1 MKKKNQPVSRNIQK
15 IRNSEEWTSIVIKY
29 VTEDK
34 TITNTEKA
42 FAKKIIQDS
51 HNIANNFEV
60 KSDYDNMWKQ
70 LNKYWEYL
78 STLKK

>member
-1 MKKKNQPVSRNIQK
+1 MEKKQQSVSRNIQK
-15 IRNSEEWTSIVIKY
+15 IINYEESTSIVVKY
-29 VTEDK
+29 VMEDK
-34 TITNTEKA
+34 TITNTEKS
-42 FAKKIIQDS
+42 FAKKIIQDI
-51 HNIANNFEV
+51 HDIASYFEV

>member
-1 MKKKNQPVSRNIQK
+1 MKKKTDSVSRNIQK

-29 VTEDK
+29 VMEDK
-34 TITNTEKA
+34 SITNTEKA
-42 FAKKIIQDS
+42 FAKKIIEDS
-51 HNIANNFEV
+51 HDIASNFEV

>member
-1 MKKKNQPVSRNIQK
+1 MKKKTQPVSRNIQK

-42 FAKKIIQDS
+42 FAKKI
-51 HNIANNFEV
+51 
-60 KSDYDNMWKQ
+60 M
-70 LNKYWEYL
+70 
-78 STLKK
+78 